1 MQNLSSEA
9 LNIDI
14 SSLSFK
20 DYWGPDKDYVFEQFK
35 SKF

>member
-1 MQNLSSEA
+1 MENPQLEP

-35 SKF
+35 SK